1 MFGFSFGEILFLGLL
16 ALIVIGPKQ
25 LPEVARNLA
34 RLINDLKRST
44 QGLTDELKMSAKVD
58 FDIKR
63 DITDAAMAAVKN
75 NAVKPPIPTT
85 ETPTIEN
92 QENHDVAAVSNP
104 ELKPKI

>member
-16 ALIVIGPKQ
+16 ALIVVGPQQ

-34 RLINDLKRST
+34 RFINDLKRST

-63 DITDAAMAAVKN
+63 DITDAAKAAVTN
-75 NAVKPPIPTT
+75 NTEKVAKPTS
-85 ETPTIEN
+85 EAPTIEN
-92 QENHDVAAVSNP
+92 HENHEEAEVSNP